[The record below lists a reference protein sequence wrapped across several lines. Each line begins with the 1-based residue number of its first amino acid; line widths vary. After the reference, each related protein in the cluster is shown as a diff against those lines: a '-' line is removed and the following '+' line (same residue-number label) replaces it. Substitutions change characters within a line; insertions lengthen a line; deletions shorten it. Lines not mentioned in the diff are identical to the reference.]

1 MSEEKKVLCQDLK
14 DEINETILVFPQI
27 FGAMMHYQGV
37 NKDFHEYCSKTISKL
52 SDLKVVELVSDEKD
66 ENRKAIKI
74 KFDSII
80 NNWEEVAAIL
90 RDIDANVSK
99 VAEEMRKMLEM
110 RAGKTQSGIVL
121 PNGNPIGMNPEMLHN
136 K

>member
-1 MSEEKKVLCQDLK
+1 MSEEKNILCQDLK
-14 DEINETILVFPQI
+14 DEINETILVVPQI

-52 SDLKVVELVSDEKD
+52 SDLKVVELVPDEKD
-66 ENRKAIKI
+66 ANRKAIKI

-80 NNWEEVAAIL
+80 NNWEEVATII

-110 RAGKTQSGIVL
+110 RAGETQSGIVL

>member
-1 MSEEKKVLCQDLK
+1 MSEEKNILCQDLK

-52 SDLKVVELVSDEKD
+52 SDLKVVELVPDEKD
-66 ENRKAIKI
+66 ANRKAIKI

-80 NNWEEVAAIL
+80 NNWEEVATII

-110 RAGKTQSGIVL
+110 RAGETQSGIVL

>member
-1 MSEEKKVLCQDLK
+1 MSEEKKILCQDLK

-66 ENRKAIKI
+66 ANRKAIKI

-80 NNWEEVAAIL
+80 NNWEEVATII

>member
-66 ENRKAIKI
+66 ANRKAIKI

-80 NNWEEVAAIL
+80 NNWEEVATII

-99 VAEEMRKMLEM
+99 VTEEMRKMLEM

>member
-1 MSEEKKVLCQDLK
+1 MKMEQIPCFNSIIEK
-14 DEINETILVFPQI
+14 
-27 FGAMMHYQGV
+27 
-37 NKDFHEYCSKTISKL
+37 
-52 SDLKVVELVSDEKD
+52 
-66 ENRKAIKI
+66 
-74 KFDSII
+74 SII
-80 NNWEEVAAIL
+80 NNWEEVAAII

-121 PNGNPIGMNPEMLHN
+121 PNGNPIGMSPEMLHN

>member
-66 ENRKAIKI
+66 ANRKAIKI

-80 NNWEEVAAIL
+80 NNWEEVAAII
-90 RDIDANVSK
+90 RDIDDNVSK

-121 PNGNPIGMNPEMLHN
+121 PNGNPMGMTPEMLHN

>member
-80 NNWEEVAAIL
+80 NNWEEVAAII
-90 RDIDANVSK
+90 RDIDTNVSK